1 MKKALLLLTLL
12 GLLPCSMHAD
22 NWANYRETLDVNG
35 KGSLNNPIVI
45 STPGQ
50 LAQLANLVNNGNS
63 LDNKVIVLANDIDL
77 TAYDSNVRREWT
89 PIGDNASPFK
99 GVFLG
104 INPNQEGW
112 EQREPYTI
120 KGLFISKVNGRIGLF
135 GTIKGFVGYLN
146 IVGAEISSPSAA
158 VSCGIVSGAVNDGT
172 CTCYEDEATG
182 KRFTVQGAVY
192 AVRAEGKI
200 TARGRSTYTGG
211 IVGNNGGHVV
221 HSTAKATIYN
231 NNYGYSGGIA
241 GITSGG
247 VIFDCAADI
256 DLFTTNCAT
265 AAGGIT
271 SVLQSGSVEA
281 CTSTGTIHDHV
292 LHAGGIVGRMEVKG
306 YVRGCVS
313 TATVDT
319 WGGSMAGIVG
329 TMTPGSEY
337 SSGDPTGSKIESS
350 VFAGHL
356 VGATSPVGG
365 ICGSIDWDNK
375 EERIVNTLVAGT
387 RILRADYKTIVGSTK
402 AEPVQALSNS
412 YWDMSLY
419 AGTSIAE
426 YTGGEYTN
434 PTTVQ
439 GLTTD
444 KLTSGKSGDA
454 RLLENDESADFYFKF
469 QSGYYPRLMANKE
482 WSGYETMKNN
492 DLSTDA
498 GRKMFCYDDMYR
510 ENSVMMST
518 AWLAAVPATIPKGD
532 TAYDLVTSVSHKEKT
547 LNWAEEQRGISLKSA
562 IAFPEDSPVIDIK
575 ESTATVLNDGTFIAT
590 MSLAPTKKL
599 DATFCRPQPLM
610 PTKKLFFNA
619 TPDQIWDGTTATKY
633 AAGTGLA
640 EDPFIIKNG
649 AQLALA
655 VTSNAEGQWF
665 KQLCDI
671 NLNPAYPNNIPQFSV
686 TGNVWVIPANG
697 WKGVYNGDGH
707 FVKRYFTKN
716 YKEKV
721 SLFGDVAATA
731 QIHSVGMVE
740 AFSYAGGSALL
751 ASNVDGKI
759 YNCIVQ
765 GICQPQAISSSR
777 DKKTWD
783 INCSGG
789 ICITVGANNSGG
801 VVEDCISAVMCNMI
815 YSDFNPLVS
824 FSDKNK
830 GTIRNCLITTPVL
843 YGDLNFSSNGITA
856 EGKSY
861 IKDCYWLKG
870 YEPGNTGYT
879 LEELTTEL
887 GKNERWQTTEAYFPM
902 LKTFAESDMAKLI
915 MLPVRTDLNYDE
927 AGFDNYQLGFNRH
940 LLFEP
945 GGAVWTSESNN
956 FIDADCD
963 MGIITPLSASFSP
976 EEYPSISTRIMIGI
990 NYLTATLGKFAYN
1003 IPLRTSSSSIS
1014 PGVTFMDDNAL
1025 QACLDAF
1032 NTDNDTE
1039 HLSLTELKAV
1049 TNEQTLT
1056 AFQTA
1061 TARRIKRFPEFRLFK
1076 SVTKL
1081 TSQLNG
1087 LSQLEEVRMPYAL
1100 KTIGSNAF
1108 DGCSNLKEITITS
1121 KVTNVEPHPFYG
1133 SAIETINVDP
1143 FNTEYCSRNNVLF
1156 TANNALVAY
1165 PNGRQDDEEITISGV
1180 VSSIEEG
1187 AFYKLPK
1194 LKKLFFDLDDYN
1206 RVIPELWEGG
1216 IETTDGSLID
1226 VYVKD
1231 ATFDQQVYNEML
1243 EDYSWETYAQANRLH
1258 RYYPLKIDKDGL
1270 GSFYIGFDAELPESL
1285 TPYIVARA
1293 RPDLNLAFLQPVSR
1307 QVPAESPVV
1316 VFANSKNS
1324 VGGDLQSPTII
1335 NLLPTAQPL
1344 EPWNMYENRLN
1355 GAGIDGMPVYQ
1366 EDSSEGGVYTLQKD
1380 DDGNIGFYIH
1390 REEMVDPFHAF
1401 LPYNSIGDQLEQ
1413 GVYFALAYGVSDEN
1427 NLTYWACPDGQAIV
1441 SGYQGE
1447 GNENLVV
1454 PETITATVSAASS
1467 AETYSVTQ
1475 IDEAFLRNNKTNVWS
1490 IDFTKNSLIKNVN
1503 VDRKKEKNPFYKMDK
1518 RTIVYLPEG
1527 RGFTA
1532 AEGEQ
1537 NVVIGTKCQTLALT
1551 DGWGFQPPYDF
1562 TTQKATYDRVL
1573 SATQKADGTWTPK
1586 AFSVCLPYPVLFDMQ
1601 FMLEKGM
1608 AIHELWHVDEHTGQ
1622 FVFTNSTPNYLSPG
1636 YAYVVVV
1643 KEGSVRLDADINDPV
1658 WGMDIVWNEG
1668 ALDVKAQPSK
1678 GQTVSFNG
1686 SNNEDELNLAGQWT
1700 GTFMPMSN
1708 AACSEK
1714 KTYIIQ
1720 SDGYYRR
1727 VSNLTPAHRRVNLY
1741 PFRAFFLPDESLK
1754 LNGYKMVY
1762 EYHEEGDETDFD
1774 PTAFPTTD
1782 FEGDGDMPPY
1792 DDEVVVGI
1800 LPVLRDSQLL
1810 TPHSSLL
1817 TPNYYDLQGRRL
1829 NGKPA
1834 KGMYIYKGKKINK

>member
-1 MKKALLLLTLL
+1 MKQALLLFILL
-12 GLLPCSMHAD
+12 GLLPCSMHAG
-22 NWANYRETLDVNG
+22 NWADHRETLDVNG
-35 KGSLNNPIVI
+35 KGSLTNPIVI

-50 LAQLANLVNNGNS
+50 LAQLANLVNAGNT

-77 TAYDSNVRREWT
+77 TAYDSDVRREWT
-89 PIGDNASPFK
+89 PIGSNANPFK

-104 INPNQEGW
+104 INPSQEGW

-135 GTIKGFVGYLN
+135 GTMKGFVGYLN
-146 IVGAEISSPSAA
+146 IAGAELSSPSAA
-158 VSCGIVSGAVNDGT
+158 ISCGIVSGAVNAAT
-172 CTCYEDEATG
+172 FTCYEDEGTG
-182 KRFTVQGAVY
+182 KTFTVQGAIY
-192 AVRAEGKI
+192 AVHAEGKI
-200 TARGRSTYTGG
+200 TTTGRGAYTGG

-221 HSTAKATIYN
+221 HSTAKVTIHN
-231 NNYGYSGGIA
+231 NNYGFSGGIA
-241 GITSGG
+241 GITSEGA
-247 VIFDCAADI
+247 IFDCAADI
-256 DLFTTNCAT
+256 DLFSKDCTT

-271 SVLQSGSVEA
+271 GILQSGTVEA
-281 CTSTGTIHDHV
+281 CASTGGIHDHV
-292 LHAGGIVGRMEVKG
+292 LHAGGIVGRMEAKG
-306 YVRGCVS
+306 YARGCVS

-329 TMTPGSEY
+329 TMTPGSNY
-337 SSGDPTGSKIESS
+337 SSGGPTGSKIESS

-356 VGATSPVGG
+356 IGATSPVGG
-365 ICGSIDWDNK
+365 ICGSIEWENK

-387 RILRADYKTIVGSTK
+387 RILRANYKTIVGSTK
-402 AEPVQALSNS
+402 SEPVQALSNS

-419 AGTSIAE
+419 AGTSITE
-426 YTGGEYTN
+426 YTAGEYTN

-454 RLLENDESADFYFKF
+454 RLLDNNDGADFYFKF
-469 QSGYYPRLMANKE
+469 QSGYYPRLMANKQ

-498 GRKMFCYDDMYR
+498 GRKMFCYNDMYR

-518 AWLAAVPATIPKGD
+518 AWLAALPATMPKGD
-532 TAYDLVTSVSHKEKT
+532 AAYDLVTNVSHKEKT
-547 LNWAEEQRGISLKSA
+547 LNWAESQRGISLKSA

-575 ESTATVLNDGTFIAT
+575 ESTATAINDGTFMAT

-610 PTKKLFFNA
+610 PTKKIFFNA
-619 TPDQIWDGTTATKY
+619 TPDQIWDGTTATEY

-671 NLNPAYPNNIPQFSV
+671 NLNPAYPNNIPQFSTTANKWV
-686 TGNVWVIPANG
+686 TPTNG

-707 FVKRYFTKN
+707 FVKRYFTNN
-716 YKEKV
+716 YKEKM

-731 QIHSVGMVE
+731 QIHSIGMVE

-765 GICQPQAISSSR
+765 GICQPQSIASSR
-777 DKKTWD
+777 SAKTWD

-789 ICITVGANNSGG
+789 ICITVGANNSGA

-824 FSDKNK
+824 LSDKNK

-843 YGDLNFSSNGITA
+843 YGDLNFSSDGITA

-879 LEELTTEL
+879 LEELTTAL

-945 GGAVWTSESNN
+945 GGAVWTTQSSNN
-956 FIDADCD
+956 IDADSD
-963 MGIITPLSASFSP
+963 MGIITPLRASFSP
-976 EEYPSISTRIMIGI
+976 EEYPSTSTRIMIGI

-1014 PGVTFMDDNAL
+1014 PGVTFVDDNAL
-1025 QACLDAF
+1025 QACLEAF
-1032 NTDNDTE
+1032 NTDKDTE

-1133 SAIETINVDP
+1133 SAIETINVEP

-1206 RVIPELWEGG
+1206 RVIPELLEGG

-1243 EDYSWETYAQANRLH
+1243 EDYSWESYAQAKRLH

-1285 TPYIVARA
+1285 TPYIVART

-1316 VFANSKNS
+1316 VMASGASGTSGTAGTSGASGKEYT
-1324 VGGDLQSPTII
+1324 VY
-1335 NLLPTAQPL
+1335 NLLPTEQPL
-1344 EPWNMYENRLN
+1344 QPWKMYENRLN
-1355 GAGIDGMPVYQ
+1355 GAGIDGLPVYQ
-1366 EDSSEGGVYTLQKD
+1366 EDSSEGGVYTLQKASVGEQSVGGD
-1380 DDGNIGFYIH
+1380 LQSPTIGFFIH
-1390 REEMVDPFHAF
+1390 REEMVDPFHAY
-1401 LPYNSIGDQLEQ
+1401 LPYNSIGDQLDQ
-1413 GVYFALAYGVSDEN
+1413 GVYFALAYGVADEN

-1454 PETITATVSAASS
+1454 PETITASSTPQLLNSSTAS
-1467 AETYSVTQ
+1467 YNVTQ
-1475 IDEAFLRNNKTNVWS
+1475 IDQAFLRNNKTNVWS

-1503 VDRKKEKNPFYKMDK
+1503 VDRSNEKNPFYGLDK

-1527 RGFTA
+1527 QGFSA

-1537 NVVIGTKCQTLALT
+1537 NVVIGTQCQHLALT

-1562 TTQKATYDRVL
+1562 TTQKVTYDRVL
-1573 SATQKADGTWTPK
+1573 SATQNADGTWTPK
-1586 AFSVCLPYPVLFDMQ
+1586 AYSVCLPYPVLFDMETIYQ
-1601 FMLEKGM
+1601 KGM
-1608 AIHELWHVDEHTGQ
+1608 TINELWYVDEQTGQ

-1636 YAYVVVV
+1636 YGYVVVV

-1658 WGMDIVWNEG
+1658 WGKGTVWNEG
-1668 ALDVKAQPSK
+1668 ALDVKAHPTE
-1678 GQTVSFNG
+1678 GQAVTFIEYD
-1686 SNNEDELNLAGQWT
+1686 NEGELNLATSAGQWT

-1708 AACSEK
+1708 AECSEK

-1727 VSNLTPAHRRVNLY
+1727 ISNLTPAHRRVSLY
-1741 PFRAFFLPDESLK
+1741 PFRAFFLPD
-1754 LNGYKMVY
+1754 
-1762 EYHEEGDETDFD
+1762 
-1774 PTAFPTTD
+1774 
-1782 FEGDGDMPPY
+1782 
-1792 DDEVVVGI
+1792 
-1800 LPVLRDSQLL
+1800 
-1810 TPHSSLL
+1810 
-1817 TPNYYDLQGRRL
+1817 
-1829 NGKPA
+1829 
-1834 KGMYIYKGKKINK
+1834 